1 MQKSPIF
8 PSFFVGTSF
17 LYRLYGAPRRIR
29 TSSGHAGGKF
39 HQLLCRAI
47 GSRKLARSFSPCPT
61 ATKKSYLTVTLFMSM
76 GYKKDIFGIFFAYE
90 FELSHSIS
98 FGYSIIFPSLIK
110 QFMFVAY

>member
-1 MQKSPIF
+1 ML
-8 PSFFVGTSF
+8 VLLLF
-17 LYRLYGAPRRIR
+17 LQVKPALWKTPLPEL
-29 TSSGHAGGKF
+29 F
-39 HQLLCRAI
+39 CW
-47 GSRKLARSFSPCPT
+47 
-61 ATKKSYLTVTLFMSM
+61 YLFCTTCMSM